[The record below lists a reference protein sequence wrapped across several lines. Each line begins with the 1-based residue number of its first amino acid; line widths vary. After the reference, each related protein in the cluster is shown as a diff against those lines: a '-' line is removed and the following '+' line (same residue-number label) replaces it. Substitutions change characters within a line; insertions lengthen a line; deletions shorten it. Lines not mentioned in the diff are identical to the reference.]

1 MNKIIILI
9 IILIFFNNCSFDN
22 KTGIWTGSD
31 KIVKNKN
38 KNQKNLELVFKTKN
52 SIIKPKELSLD
63 QLIKIDDPKS
73 FVKWSE
79 RYQNRFNYISNVS
92 FANEGNYKKL
102 QKVSNSEINKN
113 ILIYNNNLFFS
124 DSKGN
129 IGVFSLEQ
137 NQLIY
142 KFNFYKK
149 KLKKTKK
156 NIKLIMNENSIIAA
170 DNFGYVY
177 SIDFKNKK
185 LNWAKNFLVPFRSNL
200 KILNNILFLSDEKN
214 KIILL
219 DVNNG
224 KKIDELYTQPS
235 KTVSNF
241 ESNLAIDKK
250 DNLLFLSTS
259 GSLYSLNFINQ
270 KTINWIQN
278 FKTENEIIFKGNPIT
293 VFNNKILVSTK
304 NNITLLNENGLRMWD
319 KNIQSSISPIISG
332 NIIFTINDD
341 NYLILIDSQNG
352 QIIYSQSIYFILNRD
367 FRKNFKKKFKK
378 VSQIFV
384 NKNKLFLISDNSY
397 FIELNIEK
405 QIKTNSIKKNPFNIS
420 TDIIFLN
427 KEMVFISS
435 KKIYKVN

>member
-1 MNKIIILI
+1 
-9 IILIFFNNCSFDN
+9 
-22 KTGIWTGSD
+22 
-31 KIVKNKN
+31 
-38 KNQKNLELVFKTKN
+38 
-52 SIIKPKELSLD
+52 
-63 QLIKIDDPKS
+63 
-73 FVKWSE
+73 
-79 RYQNRFNYISNVS
+79 
-92 FANEGNYKKL
+92 
-102 QKVSNSEINKN
+102 
-113 ILIYNNNLFFS
+113 
-124 DSKGN
+124 
-129 IGVFSLEQ
+129 
-137 NQLIY
+137 
-142 KFNFYKK
+142 
-149 KLKKTKK
+149 
-156 NIKLIMNENSIIAA
+156 MNENSIIAA

-219 DVNNG
+219 DINNG

-259 GSLYSLNFINQ
+259 GSLYSLNLINQ

-278 FKTENEIIFKGNPIT
+278 FKTESEIIFKGNPIT

-367 FRKNFKKKFKK
+367 FRKDFKNKIKK
-378 VSQIFV
+378 VSKIFV
-384 NKNKLFLISDNSY
+384 NKNKLF
-397 FIELNIEK
+397 
-405 QIKTNSIKKNPFNIS
+405 FN
-420 TDIIFLN
+420 FQ
-427 KEMVFISS
+427 
-435 KKIYKVN
+435 